1 MGEEVGQGVW
11 FTPESPLEVFIPNYV
26 LYSFSQ
32 YLLSPNYVPGTI
44 LSSGGVS
51 VKKKKKLTKI
61 FPCGTYLS
69 ARDE

>member
-51 VKKKKKLTKI
+51 VKKKKN
-61 FPCGTYLS
+61 
-69 ARDE
+69 